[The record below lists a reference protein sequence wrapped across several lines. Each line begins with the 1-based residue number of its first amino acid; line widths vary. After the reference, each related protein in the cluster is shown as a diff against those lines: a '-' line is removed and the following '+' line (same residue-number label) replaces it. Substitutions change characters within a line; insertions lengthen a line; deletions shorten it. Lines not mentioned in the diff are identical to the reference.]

1 MRSEEIAVH
10 FFSKIDENIIFWTDF
25 QQHMTPANSKVVNS
39 QILRRKISFL
49 FISRYIFSQ
58 TRTTSFL
65 FQLYYFFFYFF
76 A

>member
-49 FISRYIFSQ
+49 FISR
-58 TRTTSFL
+58 
-65 FQLYYFFFYFF
+65 
-76 A
+76 